1 MKTTVK
7 IIAIAILLMANNLY
21 AQLEYGSY
29 FGKMNNEEFN
39 SLTRD
44 KNGNL
49 YFVGLFSLNNGN
61 SPDLPTNVNS
71 FQKNFGGGTQDYFMA
86 SFDKNFNL
94 RWCTYIGGT
103 SYEESKIKCQILGD
117 KIYVCLHTTE
127 KGFAINST
135 KKTIPQKSDVLI
147 MKFNLN
153 GKIIGS
159 TYLGGSQDEY
169 FSDFEIDN
177 SSNILITGT
186 TNSRDSIGT
195 NPSYCRTYP
204 GTSTSTKQYPF
215 LLKLDTNLILKYG
228 TYIGNI
234 MAHFGYA
241 YNPQISFDSKNNYYL
256 GYTTSGDGAYDQC
269 WITKGANKTSP
280 SGGLESVLSKFTANN
295 VLEWSTFLGGDNDDK
310 IMDILVDF
318 STNDIFVYG
327 KTSSSYYLID
337 STIFPKI
344 SNKNSHGFLAK
355 FNSSGNRIFCRY
367 LGGNG
372 IEESYFTNYFSRIS
386 KLPNN
391 QIGVIVSSGYPWSGT
406 KVSTNQIYG
415 NYPYYKI
422 DKGGTESIFYILKTS
437 GEISWSTYLGG
448 NNNDIVQ
455 GVYIENSKLCF
466 WGNTASTQSIATD
479 SGAQNYYGGGVT
491 DVFIQK
497 FTLPLNT
504 DLTLKYPSKQCLDKN
519 IFYVNDNSTAF
530 DTNYVVVDSISDGT
544 VYQKKSYSHSF
555 KKPGTYYIKHSIYY
569 KNNPNYVSQVTKVVE
584 VYPNPTITKI
594 SVVKDTVYQ
603 GQQFQLSTSS
613 IDSISYI
620 QWKLDTSYIGAG
632 KSVYYQTD
640 SLGKRKIE
648 CIVVSNHGCV
658 SRFYSS
664 IIVIKKLTTS
674 TKELNQKDQ
683 QLVFPNPTNNILNIA
698 SSFYEIYDLTG
709 KLIVSGNSQ
718 NQIDVSNLSLG
729 TYFLKTNVGNF
740 KFIKE

>member
-1 MKTTVK
+1 MM
-7 IIAIAILLMANNLY
+7 AIAILFIINNLY

-44 KNGNL
+44 KYGNL
-49 YFVGLFSLNNGN
+49 YFVGLYSLNNGN
-61 SPDLPTNVNS
+61 SPDLPTNANS
-71 FQKNFGGGTQDYFMA
+71 FQKNFGGGTEDYYLA
-86 SFDKNFNL
+86 SYDKNFNL
-94 RWCTYIGGT
+94 RWCTYIGGP
-103 SYEESKIKCQILGD
+103 SYENSKIKCQILGD
-117 KIYVCLHTTE
+117 RIYVCLNTTE
-127 KGFAINST
+127 KGFAINSP

-147 MKFNLN
+147 MKFNLS
-153 GKIIGS
+153 GKIIRS

-204 GTSTSTKQYPF
+204 GTSSSTKFYPF
-215 LLKLDTNLILKYG
+215 LSKLDTNLNVKYG

-234 MAHFGYA
+234 MAAFGYA
-241 YNPQISFDSKNNYYL
+241 YNPQISIDSKNNYYL
-256 GYTTSGDGAYDQC
+256 GYTTSGDGAYDKC
-269 WITKGANKTSP
+269 WITTGANKTIP

-295 VLEWSTFLGGDNDDK
+295 VLEWSTFLGGENEDK

-327 KTSSSYYLID
+327 KTSSSYFLID

-344 SNKNSHGFLAK
+344 TNGNSNGFLAK

-372 IEESYFTNYFSRIS
+372 IEESSFSNYFSRIS
-386 KLPNN
+386 QLPNN
-391 QIGVIVSSGYPWSGT
+391 QIGVIVSSGSWLGT
-406 KVSTNQIYG
+406 SVSTNQVYG
-415 NYPYYKI
+415 NNPYYKSG
-422 DKGGTESIFYILKTS
+422 KGGSESIFYILKTS

-455 GVYIENSKLCF
+455 GVYLENSKLCF

-479 SGAQNYYGGGVT
+479 SGAQNYYGGGLT
-491 DVFIQK
+491 DVFIQRYSY
-497 FTLPLNT
+497 PIVADLNIYSSN
-504 DLTLKYPSKQCLDKN
+504 KCLDKN
-519 IFYVNDNSTAF
+519 LFTFADKSNCF
-530 DTNYVVVDSISDGT
+530 DTNYIVIDSISDGS
-544 VYQKKSYSHSF
+544 VYYKKNFTHTF
-555 KKPGTYYIKHSIYY
+555 KTAGKHWIKHTVFY

-613 IDSISYI
+613 KDTLSFI
-620 QWKLDTSYIGAG
+620 QWKIDTTYIGLG
-632 KSVYYQTD
+632 KSVNYKTD
-640 SLGKRKIE
+640 SIGKRIIE
-648 CIVVSNHGCV
+648 CTVVSNYGCV

-664 IIVIKKLTTS
+664 IMVLKKPTTS
-674 TKELNQKDQ
+674 ETETISKEH
-683 QLVFPNPTNNILNIA
+683 QLIFPNPTNNILNIE
-698 SSFYEIYDLTG
+698 SSFYEIYDFTG
-709 KLIVSGNSQ
+709 KLIVSGKSQ
-718 NQIDVSNLSLG
+718 SQIDVSDLSPG
-729 TYFLKTNVGNF
+729 TYHLKTNVGKF
-740 KFIKE
+740 KFVKE